1 MTFDELYEMVKDL
14 KDQNIPGDTKVYVFN
29 ADVDESV
36 ECTYVTYW
44 IDESSEE
51 PLERDGYIE
60 IG

>member
-1 MTFDELYEMVKDL
+1 MTLDELYEMVKDL
-14 KDQNIPGDTKVYVFN
+14 KDQKIPGNTKVYVFN
-29 ADVDESV
+29 IDDDESV
-36 ECTYVTYW
+36 ECTYITYW